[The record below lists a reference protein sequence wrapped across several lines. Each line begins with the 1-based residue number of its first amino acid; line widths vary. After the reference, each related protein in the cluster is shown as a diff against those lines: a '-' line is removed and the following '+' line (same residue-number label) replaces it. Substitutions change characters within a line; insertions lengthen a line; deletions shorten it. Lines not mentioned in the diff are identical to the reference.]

1 MVRRATQREER
12 MAKQQSKTTEPGV
25 VGRLS
30 RRGEETLGRLMDDL
44 GRNELVTDALGR
56 AMSAKGR
63 LDTASR
69 RALNQV
75 GLAPADELEELRT
88 HVARLEK
95 RLAKLEGGSKTSA
108 KRSETKKTST
118 AKRRTTRTR
127 TTEEKAPSP
136 PAGRALGGG
145 SGRGASAGGGT
156 AAT

>member
-1 MVRRATQREER
+1 ME
-12 MAKQQSKTTEPGV
+12 KGQSKTTEPGV

-44 GRNELVTDALGR
+44 GRNERVTDALGR

-69 RALNQV
+69 RALHQV
-75 GLAPADELEELRT
+75 GLAPADDLEELRKQ
-88 HVARLEK
+88 VAGLEK
-95 RLAKLEGGSKTSA
+95 RLAKLEGGSGSKTSA

-118 AKRRTTRTR
+118 AKRQTTRTR
-127 TTEEKAPSP
+127 KKEEKAPSP

-145 SGRGASAGGGT
+145 SGRGASAGGGST
-156 AAT
+156 AT